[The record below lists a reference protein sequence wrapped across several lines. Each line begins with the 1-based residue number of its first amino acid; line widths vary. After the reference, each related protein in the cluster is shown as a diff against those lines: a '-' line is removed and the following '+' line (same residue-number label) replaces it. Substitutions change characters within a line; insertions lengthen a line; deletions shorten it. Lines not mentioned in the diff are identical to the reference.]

1 MSTIETSFAS
11 VLPALAATRQV
22 VAIEQQAHGHTPD
35 IDRPLSYAQMA
46 TDTAAV
52 LRELELEQADFY
64 GYSMGAGIALERGAI
79 ALAHAMAS
87 PSAR

>member
-11 VLPALAATRQV
+11 VLPALARTRQV

-35 IDRPLSYAQMA
+35 IDRPLSYVQMA

-52 LRELELEQADFY
+52 LRSSSSSRPTSTATAWGRGDCA
-64 GYSMGAGIALERGAI
+64 GARGHR
-79 ALAHAMAS
+79 LG
-87 PSAR
+87 